1 MLELELRKYMEIN
14 GVYFGVHTERLVTKS
29 VFDVVKGR
37 SLTSKQAPGR
47 ARPVLQCMFVLLMS
61 TSMLSLSLPHLL
73 LSH

>member
-1 MLELELRKYMEIN
+1 MEIN
-14 GVYFGVHTERLVTKS
+14 GGYFGVHTERLVTKS

-37 SLTSKQAPGR
+37 SLTKQAPGR